1 MADPVT
7 GTEPESG
14 SGTASGTE
22 PESGSRSASGTGAAS
37 GSGSEPESASGTG
50 TASASGS
57 RSASGAGTTSG
68 SGSEPESGSRSASGT
83 GAGSG
88 TASRAVSAQA
98 PVAVRHVEEAMGTVF
113 SFDVRGGKPAAV
125 RAALAEAVA
134 GLHRADEVFSTYRDG
149 SEISRLAR
157 GELTVEAC
165 APEVAEVLEL
175 AAEAERVSD
184 GWFST
189 RYGGRLDPTGIVKGW
204 AVERAARRISAV
216 VAGASGVSVNGG
228 GDVQLLGTPGAARPW
243 RVGVSDPLRPG
254 GLAAV
259 VSAAGAA
266 ELAVA
271 TSGSAERGAHVVD
284 PRTGRSAVTDLLS
297 VTVVAPRLTW
307 ADCWAT
313 AAFAMGARDGLRW
326 LESLPGVE
334 GLLITA
340 GDEVRCTGGLA
351 AWLG

>member
-1 MADPVT
+1 MADAVT
-7 GTEPESG
+7 EAEPESG
-14 SGTASGTE
+14 SG
-22 PESGSRSASGTGAAS
+22 
-37 GSGSEPESASGTG
+37 
-50 TASASGS
+50 
-57 RSASGAGTTSG
+57 SGAGS
-68 SGSEPESGSRSASGT
+68 ESG
-83 GAGSG
+83 
-88 TASRAVSAQA
+88 SAQA
-98 PVAVRHVEEAMGTVF
+98 PAVVRHVEEAMGTVF
-113 SFDVRGGKPAAV
+113 SFDVRGGKPASV
-125 RAALAEAVA
+125 RAALDEAVA

-204 AVERAARRISAV
+204 AVERAARRIAALV
-216 VAGASGVSVNGG
+216 PGASGVSVNGG

-259 VSAAGAA
+259 VSAAGTA

-351 AWLG
+351 ARLG

>member
-1 MADPVT
+1 
-7 GTEPESG
+7 
-14 SGTASGTE
+14 
-22 PESGSRSASGTGAAS
+22 
-37 GSGSEPESASGTG
+37 
-50 TASASGS
+50 
-57 RSASGAGTTSG
+57 
-68 SGSEPESGSRSASGT
+68 
-83 GAGSG
+83 
-88 TASRAVSAQA
+88 
-98 PVAVRHVEEAMGTVF
+98 MGTVF
-113 SFDVRGGKPAAV
+113 SIDVRGGEPAAV
-125 RAALAEAVA
+125 RTALDEAVA
-134 GLHRADEVFSTYRDG
+134 QLRRADAVFSTYRED
-149 SEISRLAR
+149 SQVSRLAR
-157 GELTVEAC
+157 DEVAVGEC
-165 APEVAEVLEL
+165 APEVAEVLGL
-175 AAEAERVSD
+175 AAEAERVSE

-189 RYGGRLDPTGIVKGW
+189 RYRGRLDPTGIVKGW
-204 AVERAARRISAV
+204 AVECAARRLAS
-216 VAGASGVSVNGG
+216 AGATGVSLNGG
-228 GDVQLLGTPGAARPW
+228 GDVQLLGTPGSGRPW

-313 AAFAMGARDGLRW
+313 AAFAMGSREGLRW

>member
-1 MADPVT
+1 
-7 GTEPESG
+7 
-14 SGTASGTE
+14 
-22 PESGSRSASGTGAAS
+22 
-37 GSGSEPESASGTG
+37 
-50 TASASGS
+50 
-57 RSASGAGTTSG
+57 
-68 SGSEPESGSRSASGT
+68 
-83 GAGSG
+83 
-88 TASRAVSAQA
+88 
-98 PVAVRHVEEAMGTVF
+98 MGTVF
-113 SFDVRGGKPAAV
+113 SFDVRGGEPAAV
-125 RAALAEAVA
+125 RAALDEAVA
-134 GLHRADEVFSTYRDG
+134 ELHRADEVFSTYRDG
-149 SEISRLAR
+149 SQISRLAR
-157 GELTVEAC
+157 GELTVDAC

-175 AAEAERVSD
+175 AAEAERVSE

-189 RYGGRLDPTGIVKGW
+189 RYRGRLDPTGIVKGW
-204 AVERAARRISAV
+204 AVERAARHIAAATG
-216 VAGASGVSVNGG
+216 AGGVSVNGG
-228 GDVQLLGTPGAARPW
+228 GDVQVLGTPGAARPW

-284 PRTGRSAVTDLLS
+284 PRTGLSAVTDLLS
-297 VTVVAPRLTW
+297 VTVVAPGLTW

-313 AAFAMGARDGLRW
+313 AAFAMGSRDGLRW

>member
-1 MADPVT
+1 
-7 GTEPESG
+7 
-14 SGTASGTE
+14 
-22 PESGSRSASGTGAAS
+22 
-37 GSGSEPESASGTG
+37 
-50 TASASGS
+50 
-57 RSASGAGTTSG
+57 
-68 SGSEPESGSRSASGT
+68 
-83 GAGSG
+83 
-88 TASRAVSAQA
+88 
-98 PVAVRHVEEAMGTVF
+98 MGTVF
-113 SFDVRGGKPAAV
+113 SFDARGGEPAAV
-125 RAALAEAVA
+125 RAALDEAVA

-149 SEISRLAR
+149 SEISRLVR

-175 AAEAERVSD
+175 AAEAERVSG

-189 RYGGRLDPTGIVKGW
+189 RYQGRLDPTGIVKGW
-204 AVERAARRISAV
+204 AVERAARRIAA
-216 VAGASGVSVNGG
+216 AGATGVSVNGG
-228 GDVQLLGTPGAARPW
+228 GDVQLLGAPGARRPW

-259 VSAAGAA
+259 VSASGAD

-313 AAFAMGARDGLRW
+313 AAFAMGSREGLRW
-326 LESLPGVE
+326 LESLEGVE
-334 GLLITA
+334 GLLVTA

-351 AWLG
+351 GWLG